1 MEGTRLTKQY
11 IGDITKMVVHNTLNK
26 KPTCGIQ
33 DIPPEA
39 KREFDALYQAT
50 TTGFHKCTECIGSSI
65 W

>member
-1 MEGTRLTKQY
+1 
-11 IGDITKMVVHNTLNK
+11 MVVHNTLNK

-50 TTGFHKCTECIGSSI
+50 TTGFHKCAECIGSSI